1 MTLSPALCALLLKP
15 YINEDGTQKNNF
27 AARFRKAFNSAF
39 DILIEIQECGTD
51 LYQTQMAGMVA
62 ARLLCS
68 VACIP
73 DEHDKDQSGA
83 GRRPGCGI
91 RQCKNGG
98 R

>member
-1 MTLSPALCALLLKP
+1 MSPALCALLLKP

-39 DILIEIQECGTD
+39 DILVEKYKNDCID

-73 DEHDKDQSGA
+73 DEHNKDQSGA

-91 RQCKNGG
+91 R
-98 R
+98 RM